1 MMFFDDCET
10 AISKD
15 IIKSVEK
22 IAEELSVTHL
32 VIESYDD
39 IKKYKV
45 HLQGVSEAV
54 LFMNGEL
61 GRGISVKMANDA
73 VVFIVD

>member
-15 IIKSVEK
+15 VIKSVTK
-22 IAEELSVTHL
+22 IAEEFSVTHL
-32 VIESYDD
+32 VIDSYDD
-39 IKKYKV
+39 IKTHKV
-45 HLQGVSEAV
+45 YLQGVSEAV

-61 GRGISVKMANDA
+61 GRGISIKMANDA